1 MQGTMRF
8 LRLPSPRNITVYCW
22 VGCCIGCF
30 ACSTQADSPA
40 SWDQFRGHNSG
51 GYVESGSLPSTWT
64 DESYSWQR
72 KLGGR
77 DVGSPSIIDGKV
89 FYLASRSD
97 ENKIAVES
105 IELATGKQ
113 RWSKLYDQLPH
124 HLHKRNTFASGTP
137 AVDKTHVF
145 VAWSD
150 PKSTMLKCFDHDGNE
165 VWSRDFGSWQSQH
178 GFGTSPRI
186 FGSMVLLFNSQQ
198 AEQLKPG
205 QTAGESRFIA
215 VDRQSGET
223 IWQTPLATTRSC
235 YGVPAVFAPE
245 SGPTQIIDANTGN
258 GMFGLD
264 AKTGRMLW
272 NLEVFDKRCCST
284 PQILGDVAIASC
296 GSGGGGNVL
305 VGVRIPTQPDQ
316 QPEEIYRIDKSA
328 PYVPTPVIKG
338 DRMYF
343 VSDSGIASCINPS
356 TGEPIW
362 THRIGGNFGASPIL
376 VGDTLLLI
384 SLDGK
389 ATLIRAGDT
398 FEQLGEVDLGGPVG
412 ATPAYAEGRLL
423 LRVDDRLVCLGGKSI

>member
-1 MQGTMRF
+1 MNDF
-8 LRLPSPRNITVYCW
+8 RLPSPRTLTACCVIVWCVSYLPGITM
-22 VGCCIGCF
+22 
-30 ACSTQADSPA
+30 ADSPTA
-40 SWDQFRGHNSG
+40 WDQFRGHRSG
-51 GYVESGSLPSTWT
+51 GFVADGSLPAAWT
-64 DESYSWQR
+64 DDDYTWR
-72 KLGGR
+72 RNLGGR
-77 DVGSPSIIDGKV
+77 DVGSLSIIDGKV
-89 FYLASRSD
+89 FYLASRGD

-105 IELATGKQ
+105 VDLATGKQ

-165 VWSRDFGSWQSQH
+165 IWSRDFGSWQSQH
-178 GFGTSPRI
+178 GFGTSPCI
-186 FGSMVLLFNSQQ
+186 FGSMVLLMNSQQ

-215 VDRQSGET
+215 VDRLSGET
-223 IWQTPLATTRSC
+223 VWQTPLTTTRSC
-235 YGVPAVFAPE
+235 YGVPALFSPK

-264 AKTGRMLW
+264 AQTGRMLW
-272 NLEVFDKRCCST
+272 NLEVFDKRCCAT
-284 PQILGDVAIASC
+284 PQIIGDIAIASC

-305 VGVRIPTQPDQ
+305 VGVRIPTEPGEK
-316 QPEEIYRIDKSA
+316 PEQVYRVDKSA

-343 VSDSGIASCINPS
+343 VSDSGIASCMNPT
-356 TGEPIW
+356 TGEAIW

-398 FEQLGEVDLGGPVG
+398 YEQIGEVDLGGPVG
-412 ATPAYAEGRLL
+412 ATPAYSEGRLL
-423 LRVDDRLVCLGGKSI
+423 LRVGEQLVCLGGKTI